1 MAMNDRTKVLLGVAV
16 LALAG
21 GAAWFLYFADDG
33 APPPAPQKVA
43 STAPMAPKPVAVAPK
58 PPAQVQPLADTKPAT
73 EAATPAAEAPK
84 PAAEAA
90 KPAAEPAKPV
100 AQEAKPETPKPMAR
114 KHLRRNEDAR
124 HCLDKSTNTEII
136 KCAEAYL

>member
-33 APPPAPQKVA
+33 APPTAPQKVA
-43 STAPMAPKPVAVAPK
+43 STAPKPVPAAPKPAP
-58 PPAQVQPLADTKPAT
+58 QVQAMAEVK
-73 EAATPAAEAPK
+73 PAAEAPK
-84 PAAEAA
+84 PAAQAP
-90 KPAAEPAKPV
+90 KPAEPAGPL
-100 AQEAKPETPKPMAR
+100 APEAKPETPKPMAK

-124 HCLDKSTNTEII
+124 HCLDKGTNTEII